1 MPVADL
7 LADDLLELDA
17 LTEDELLKVETDDTE
32 AQAILCSCC
41 CSWCGC

>member
-1 MPVADL
+1 MPVAEL
-7 LADDLLELDA
+7 LADDLLDVDA
-17 LTEDELLKVETDDTE
+17 LTEDELLKDDTDNNE

>member
-17 LTEDELLKVETDDTE
+17 LTEDELLTVEADENE

>member
-1 MPVADL
+1 MPVAEL

-17 LTEDELLKVETDDTE
+17 LTEDDLLVEEDDKE
-32 AQAILCSCC
+32 AQAILCACC

>member
-17 LTEDELLKVETDDTE
+17 LTEDELLQVEADDKE